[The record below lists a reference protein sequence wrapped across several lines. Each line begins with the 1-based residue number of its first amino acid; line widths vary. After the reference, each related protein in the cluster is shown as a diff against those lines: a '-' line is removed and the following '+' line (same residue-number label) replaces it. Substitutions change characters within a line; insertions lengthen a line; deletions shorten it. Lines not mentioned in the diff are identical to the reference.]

1 MLTLTDPV
9 AVLTTPDRTD
19 AAARLDA
26 GMRAVLAL
34 RLAQLAEY
42 LDAPLGAFPLADL
55 ATFRVAE
62 PGDTLASLAARS
74 GLPIAHG
81 WCDDAPYGTTDF
93 APAWDVLERHDT
105 EAGAVFEFV
114 FVLSDSGYAEV
125 LLVPDRPDT
134 DETLLALCRRYATP
148 AGSSLDAPLVG
159 VAEEGRHV

>member
-9 AVLTTPDRTD
+9 AVLATPDRTD

-26 GMRAVLAL
+26 GVRAVLAL
-34 RLAQLAEY
+34 RLAQLAEF
-42 LDAPLGAFPLADL
+42 LDDYALAEL
-55 ATFRVAE
+55 ATFHVAE
-62 PGDTLASLAARS
+62 PGDTLASLAVQTR
-74 GLPIAHG
+74 LPIAHG
-81 WCDDAPYGTTDF
+81 WCDDAPYGTPGF

-134 DETLLALCRRYATP
+134 DETQI
-148 AGSSLDAPLVG
+148 
-159 VAEEGRHV
+159 GRARV

>member
-9 AVLTTPDRTD
+9 AALATPDRTD
-19 AAARLDA
+19 AATRLDA
-26 GMRAVLAL
+26 GVRAVLAL

-42 LDAPLGAFPLADL
+42 LDDFPLADL

-62 PGDTLASLAARS
+62 PGDTLASLAAQTR
-74 GLPIAHG
+74 LPIVHG
-81 WCDDAPYGTTDF
+81 WCDDAPYGTPGF

-105 EAGAVFEFV
+105 EAGSVFEFV

-159 VAEEGRHV
+159 VAEEERHV

>member
-1 MLTLTDPV
+1 MLPLTDPV

-26 GMRAVLAL
+26 GVRAILAL

-42 LDAPLGAFPLADL
+42 LDELPLADL

-62 PGDTLASLAARS
+62 PGDTLASLSAQT

-81 WCDDAPYGTTDF
+81 WCDDKPYGTPDF
-93 APAWDVLERHDT
+93 APAWDVLERHET

-134 DETLLALCRRYATP
+134 DGTLLALCRRYATP
-148 AGSSLDAPLVG
+148 AMVPQVG
-159 VAEEGRHV
+159 VAEEGRHVSVS

>member
-9 AVLTTPDRTD
+9 AVLATPDRTD

-26 GMRAVLAL
+26 GVRAVLAL
-34 RLAQLAEY
+34 RLAQLAEF
-42 LDAPLGAFPLADL
+42 LDDYALAEL
-55 ATFRVAE
+55 ATFHVAD
-62 PGDTLASLAARS
+62 PGDTLTSLAAQT

-81 WCDDAPYGTTDF
+81 WCDDAPYGTPGF

-159 VAEEGRHV
+159 VAEEERHV

>member
-9 AVLTTPDRTD
+9 AVLATPDRTD

-26 GMRAVLAL
+26 GVRAVLAL
-34 RLAQLAEY
+34 RLAQLAEF
-42 LDAPLGAFPLADL
+42 LDDYALAEL
-55 ATFRVAE
+55 ATFHVAE
-62 PGDTLASLAARS
+62 PGDTLASLAAQT

-81 WCDDAPYGTTDF
+81 WCDDAPYGTPGF

-134 DETLLALCRRYATP
+134 DETLLELCRAYAMP
-148 AGSSLDAPLVG
+148 VMAPTVATGL
-159 VAEEGRHV
+159 AEEGHHV